1 MALNTL
7 DRRVPPLFRQGYSLL
22 SKFVFFAAFA
32 IFLMVADGRFAFA
45 QPLRMAL
52 SALMSPLQSLA
63 SSPVVL
69 ARNAQ
74 KYFADLE
81 AAQAQAAQAQDDLAA
96 LALHKGQNL
105 QMQQENATLRT
116 LLALREQRFPKSL
129 GAEVLYD
136 TADPYSRKIL
146 VNKGELDGVELGS
159 PALDAGGIVGQVT
172 RVYLHSAEV
181 SLLISQAYTIP
192 VRNQRTNVSSVAYG
206 VPTVGGGRLEL
217 KYLPSNADVQV
228 GDTLIT
234 SGLDGV
240 YPRDLQVAIVESVD
254 RRGDATFARVYC
266 KPAAKMTTSHLL
278 LIAPVGMAGIDIRAM
293 ENLKAKPKVEAIK
306 LKRAPGGGTR

>member
-7 DRRVPPLFRQGYSLL
+7 DRRVPPLFRHGYSLL

-52 SALMSPLQSLA
+52 SAVMAPLQAIA
-63 SSPVVL
+63 SSPLAL
-69 ARNAQ
+69 ARDAQ
-74 KYFADLE
+74 KYFADLS
-81 AAQAQAAQAQDDLAA
+81 AAQAQDDVAA
-96 LALHKGQNL
+96 LALHKGQSL

-116 LLALREQRFPKSL
+116 LLTLREQRFPKSL

-136 TADPYSRKIL
+136 TADPYSRKVI
-146 VNKGELDGVELGS
+146 VDKGELDGVELGS

-172 RVYLHSAEV
+172 RVYLNSSEV

-240 YPRDLQVAIVESVD
+240 YPRDVQVAIVESVD

-278 LIAPVGMAGIDIRAM
+278 LIAPVGMAGIDIHAL
-293 ENLKAKPKVEAIK
+293 EHLKAKPKVENINR
-306 LKRAPGGGTR
+306 KRAPGGGTR

>member
-7 DRRVPPLFRQGYSLL
+7 DRRVPPLFRHGYSLL

-45 QPLRMAL
+45 QPLRTAL
-52 SALMSPLQSLA
+52 SAVMAPLQAIA
-63 SSPVVL
+63 SSPLVL

-74 KYFADLE
+74 QYFADLGS
-81 AAQAQAAQAQDDLAA
+81 AQAQVAQAQEDLAA
-96 LALHKGQNL
+96 LALHKAQNL
-105 QMQQENATLRT
+105 KMQQENATLRT
-116 LLALREQRFPKSL
+116 LLTLREQRFPKSL

-136 TADPYSRKIL
+136 TADPYSRKVI
-146 VNKGELDGVELGS
+146 VDKGELDGVELGS

-172 RVYLHSAEV
+172 RVYLHSSEV

-240 YPRDLQVAIVESVD
+240 YPRDLQVATVESVD

-266 KPAAKMTTSHLL
+266 EPAAKMTTSHLL
-278 LIAPVGMAGIDIRAM
+278 LIPPVGMAGIDINAL
-293 ENLKAKPKVEAIK
+293 EHLKAKPKVENINR
-306 LKRAPGGGTR
+306 KRAPGGGTR